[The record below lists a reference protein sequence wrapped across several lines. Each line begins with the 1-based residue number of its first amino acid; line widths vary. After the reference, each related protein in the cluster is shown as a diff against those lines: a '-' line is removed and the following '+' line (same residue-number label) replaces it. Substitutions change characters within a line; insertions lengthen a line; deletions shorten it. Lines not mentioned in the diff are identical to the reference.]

1 MDNPFDA
8 KPQNAN
14 MLAFKAALCYGIYFL
29 VLLFLFDWMG
39 INTGDPNTSIAEK
52 AITFIASWGPFVLAI
67 LYVQTTFKKE
77 LGGYITFGKAFS
89 TGFRVA
95 AYSGLVLAILMIL
108 YYKVLSPGSY
118 QKIIDVALRGA
129 GDDENKRKGIEMMR
143 PYMIAFIGFGAAI
156 SYTFFGLLIS
166 LVGAAIV
173 KKEQPFGYADEVTEI
188 QEV

>member
-8 KPQNAN
+8 KPKNPN
-14 MLAFKAALCYGIYFL
+14 MLAFKAALMYGIYFL

-39 INTGDPNTSIAEK
+39 INTGDPNTTFAEK
-52 AITFIASWGPFVLAI
+52 AITFIASWAPFVLAI
-67 LYVQTTFKKE
+67 IYVQTSFKKD
-77 LGGYITFGKAFS
+77 LGGYISFGKAFS
-89 TGFRVA
+89 TGFKVA
-95 AYSGLVLAILMIL
+95 AYSGLVLALLMIL
-108 YYKVLSPGSY
+108 YYKVLSPAAY

-166 LVGAAIV
+166 LVGAAII
-173 KKEQPFGYADEVTEI
+173 KKEPPLAFPGE
-188 QEV
+188 